1 MSCQWGLRGDERKEP
16 VSENSSL
23 KQGVTGNSVVSIE
36 NNKTAQRESWG
47 WLDVRLLTFSSLNYS
62 LPRLWKRRDKLGRV
76 NNEKR

>member
-1 MSCQWGLRGDERKEP
+1 M
-16 VSENSSL
+16 
-23 KQGVTGNSVVSIE
+23 SIE
-36 NNKTAQRESWG
+36 NFKTAQRESWG